1 MNIFISVWCDPFT
14 VIQKCRNM
22 RFYLNIQEN
31 VILTLLLVTYKLITE
46 IKVSIYS
53 VSITETENQ
62 PNLDYNNT
70 FPITITQTEFY

>member
-1 MNIFISVWCDPFT
+1 
-14 VIQKCRNM
+14 M